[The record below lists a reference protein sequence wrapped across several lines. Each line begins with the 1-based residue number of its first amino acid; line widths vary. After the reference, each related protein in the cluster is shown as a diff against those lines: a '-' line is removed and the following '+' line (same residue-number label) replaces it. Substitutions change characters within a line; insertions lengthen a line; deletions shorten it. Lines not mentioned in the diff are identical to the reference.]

1 MFPDA
6 PTSGETLEAQQ
17 DALLRHQE
25 DTLKSMKETITVEDK
40 CNKCG
45 REGVAVID
53 KKAKDRDLFSGLGA
67 PPLTTRQGTVSPR
80 SMLNSNSAFI
90 DVDGL
95 NHFPD
100 DFEDLPKRNESARY
114 RRRERVTLSP
124 RPESQPLNPFG
135 STASLDVDRIQR
147 KNDARLRRLHQLNA
161 DEVSLADPDDI
172 LDRFMAKQRYNRP
185 PSGQTLQDDTWLRPA
200 SKAI

>member
-1 MFPDA
+1 RQGEPAPVRTENLNPRNIQEFNELKYKNDTESRKAFRSMFPDA
-6 PTSGETLEAQQ
+6 PTSSETLEAQQ

-25 DTLKSMKETITVEDK
+25 DTLKSMKETRYTPTNYNTWK
-40 CNKCG
+40 G
-45 REGVAVID
+45 R
-53 KKAKDRDLFSGLGA
+53 
-67 PPLTTRQGTVSPR
+67 R
-80 SMLNSNSAFI
+80 SERN
-90 DVDGL
+90 VDGL

-114 RRRERVTLSP
+114 RRRERFTLSP

>member
-1 MFPDA
+1 M
-6 PTSGETLEAQQ
+6 
-17 DALLRHQE
+17 
-25 DTLKSMKETITVEDK
+25 LKS
-40 CNKCG
+40 
-45 REGVAVID
+45 
-53 KKAKDRDLFSGLGA
+53 
-67 PPLTTRQGTVSPR
+67 
-80 SMLNSNSAFI
+80 
-90 DVDGL
+90 
-95 NHFPD
+95 
-100 DFEDLPKRNESARY
+100 
-114 RRRERVTLSP
+114 
-124 RPESQPLNPFG
+124 PESQPLNPFG